1 MAGRTS
7 PIGIPARLM
16 LLPHLAEAPAPPPCP
31 DYGFPA
37 YPRPDRNRCAE
48 PWIAIY
54 DVPCTDEAVECLLF
68 RKRHYLWRQSR
79 LLALLHRRPAPSA
92 SPVAKLN
99 WCSDVLELVLALA
112 DDTNLQRS
120 FLRGYDVPDIFARTR
135 AALGRM
141 RPAKEGRALSLMFPE
156 LWLTGAGDEL
166 IPPRHSALGLHVLSV
181 AEGRRAV

>member
-79 LLALLHRRPAPSA
+79 LLALLH
-92 SPVAKLN
+92 K
-99 WCSDVLELVLALA
+99 
-112 DDTNLQRS
+112 
-120 FLRGYDVPDIFARTR
+120 PDRCWTT
-135 AALGRM
+135 
-141 RPAKEGRALSLMFPE
+141 S
-156 LWLTGAGDEL
+156 T
-166 IPPRHSALGLHVLSV
+166 
-181 AEGRRAV
+181 